1 MAKTSFLE
9 RLKRARLPRILIVYL
24 GAAWVV
30 LEVTQTLQ
38 ETLALPDWT
47 APVAFVLLLCGLVV
61 ILATAWVQ
69 ATPGLDAREAA
80 GEVPDSWDVGVQD
93 IGQSIRAGRLP
104 HLTWSR
110 AILGG
115 VVVFSLFFGFAGLY
129 VVLRESGAGP
139 GPSPLAAEEGT
150 APGVA
155 VVPFNVNAP
164 ELELWREG
172 LVDLLSTNL
181 VGPGGLG
188 GIDSRTV
195 LARWSESV
203 PDDTRPDLAS
213 MLAVARNADARW
225 VVVGSLVGT
234 ATDVR
239 LSADVYEVEDGTKVG
254 TAQANGAAAD
264 ILSLV
269 DELSVEVVRLL
280 LGEELGGQRV
290 QNLRALTTSSLPALR
305 DYLEGEALYRR
316 SEFTAAEERFR
327 AAVDEDSLFAL
338 AWLRL
343 DDVYGWGAPG
353 AGPPYNQAAEI
364 AYRLRDRLPDRSAVL
379 VEATKTMEDGSPA
392 QLGALRNAAR
402 RYPDDPELWYELG
415 EHYSH
420 FGGQVI
426 DRADSA
432 LAAFEKAIAL
442 DPSFGVYYI
451 HAVDIATIIGDSA
464 RAAELLQMQGRV
476 NPTSS
481 YHLASAFAFELSLG
495 SPETREQALR
505 ELETGDPAVLDGA
518 YIGLFAFRDA
528 PLSERLARTLYR
540 RDGRLSSTLIRSLAI
555 QGRFIE
561 AAELGAREQIAG
573 GTRAGMLAAVH
584 AMGLE
589 VPPALED
596 PGTPDQDA
604 SPSILLARGAA
615 AVNSGSDRLAAIRS
629 ELARRARRELEAD
642 DTLEARRYTG
652 LDDALAGYVAWRVE
666 DDPGTALRRIEA
678 ARPHITGFIGNR
690 SGTWVWVANNVRMW
704 LAELYAEMDQPEQ
717 AAYYFRTVGFFSVLS
732 GLAQYRLGEM
742 YERLGRL
749 EEARRTW
756 ATFAEVWQ
764 RADPQLQPM
773 VEDARRRL
781 AALAAE
787 G

>member
-1 MAKTSFLE
+1 MAKNSFLE
-9 RLKRARLPRILIVYL
+9 RLKRARVPRILIVYL

-38 ETLALPDWT
+38 ETLSLPDWV
-47 APVAFVLLLCGLVV
+47 APVAFVLLLCGLLV

-69 ATPGLDAREAA
+69 AHPGLDAREAA

-93 IGQSIRAGRLP
+93 MGRAIRAGRLP

-115 VVVFSLFFGFAGLY
+115 VVVFSLFFGLAGLY
-129 VVLRESGAGP
+129 VLLRESGAEP

-164 ELELWREG
+164 ELALWREG

-181 VGPGGLG
+181 DGPGGLR

-203 PDDTRPDLAS
+203 PDGTRPDLAT
-213 MLAVARNADARW
+213 MLEVARAADARW

-239 LSADVYEVEDGTKVG
+239 LSADVYEVEGGGKVG

-264 ILSLV
+264 IMALV
-269 DELSVEVVRLL
+269 DRLSVEVVRLL
-280 LGEELGGQRV
+280 LGEGTGALRV
-290 QNLRALTTSSLPALR
+290 QNLSALTTASLPALR

-364 AYRLRDRLPDRSAVL
+364 AYRLRDRLPDRSVVL
-379 VEATKTMEDGSPA
+379 AEATRAFEDGSPKVR
-392 QLGALRNAAR
+392 ALRAAVR

-420 FGGQVI
+420 FDGQVT
-426 DRADSA
+426 DTPDSA

-451 HAVDIATIIGDSA
+451 HAVDIATILGDSV
-464 RAAELLQMQGRV
+464 RAAELLEAQGRV

-481 YHLASAFAFELSLG
+481 YHLASALAFELSLG
-495 SPETREQALR
+495 NPGTREQALR

-518 YIGLFAFRDA
+518 YIGLLAFRDT
-528 PLSERLARTLYR
+528 PLSEQLARTLFR
-540 RDGRLSSTLIRSLAI
+540 RDRRLSTILIQSLAR
-555 QGRFIE
+555 QGRFTE

-573 GTRAGMLAAVH
+573 GTRAGMLAAIH

-589 VPPALED
+589 APRSLED
-596 PGTPDQDA
+596 PGMPDQDA
-604 SPSILLARGAA
+604 TPSVLMARGAD

-629 ELARRARRELEAD
+629 ELARRAREELAAG
-642 DTLEARRYTG
+642 DTLEALRYTG
-652 LDDALAGYVAWRVE
+652 LDDALVGYVAWRVE
-666 DDPGTALRRIEA
+666 DDPETALRQIEA
-678 ARPHITGFIGNR
+678 ARPDITGYIGNR
-690 SGTWVWVANNVRMW
+690 SGAWFWVANIVRMW
-704 LAELYAEMDQPEQ
+704 LGDLCAELDQPEQ
-717 AAYYFRTVGFFSVLS
+717 AAYYFRSVVWGHVLP

-742 YERLGRL
+742 YERLGQR
-749 EEARRTW
+749 EEARRTY

-773 VEDARRRL
+773 VEDARQRL
-781 AALAAE
+781 AALSAE